1 MWLFFLNVNICYFS
15 ANTDMRTVLFNIF
28 FTFFYFFLRTG
39 WIFSPKSQI
48 QGTSILLCFSVNS
61 IKRMK
66 IKINTFWGDFRLN
79 FQNFLCAGSR
89 TSGCRLVAFCL
100 EGGDDWGLKG
110 ALSSCTPTDPP
121 CLTVTLLFVVVGL
134 LKVTAS
140 QWDPADWMNTDALW
154 PVALEKTQEFL
165 TQPTGFQNLFQIF
178 FYSGFKLKLDPNTRN
193 SLTDW
198 STDWDWSGLFRDLI
212 GWLLFHKVSCAV
224 ETMKLNFGSIFTQKL
239 VKKNTSFS

>member
-1 MWLFFLNVNICYFS
+1 MRLNSVILNYGCLFYSMFLLTIFLHFVSIKCDFS
-15 ANTDMRTVLFNIF
+15 SWMLTFVISLLTQTWRTVLFNIF

-79 FQNFLCAGSR
+79 FQNFRCAGSR

-110 ALSSCTPTDPP
+110 AVSSCTPTAAPTRHAWLWRSFLLLLDYWRSR
-121 CLTVTLLFVVVGL
+121 LHNEILQTEWTQTLCDRL
-134 LKVTAS
+134 LWRKR
-140 QWDPADWMNTDALW
+140 
-154 PVALEKTQEFL
+154 
-165 TQPTGFQNLFQIF
+165 
-178 FYSGFKLKLDPNTRN
+178 RN
-193 SLTDW
+193 SSLSRRVSRTF
-198 STDWDWSGLFRDLI
+198 FRFSFI
-212 GWLLFHKVSCAV
+212 P
-224 ETMKLNFGSIFTQKL
+224 GS
-239 VKKNTSFS
+239 N